1 MVKKPGKKRSF
12 KARLNIALLC
22 FFLAIVLILL
32 YLNFVVNPVIIDATE
47 SKVRS
52 LTQKAVGTA
61 IHEVIKGNSIYDEL
75 VTITR
80 NNEGDI
86 AMISSNAFKINILS
100 RELLDNAQ
108 KKLDLMGEQGVDVGL
123 LTFTGLPIFANR
135 GPQVNIKML
144 PIGTIYTR
152 FRSEFSSAGIN
163 QTNHKIYL
171 VAETNVSII
180 LPTANKK
187 VQTITEILI
196 TESIIVGKIPEVYLN
211 SNNLDEMLNLIP

>member
-1 MVKKPGKKRSF
+1 MVKKPRKKRSF
-12 KARLNIALLC
+12 KARFNIALLC

-61 IHEVIKGNSIYDEL
+61 IHEVIKGNNVYDEL

-86 AMISSNAFKINILS
+86 AMISSNAFKINLLS

-123 LTFTGLPIFANR
+123 WTFTGLPIFANR

-163 QTNHKIYL
+163 QTNHRIYL

>member
-1 MVKKPGKKRSF
+1 
-12 KARLNIALLC
+12 
-22 FFLAIVLILL
+22 
-32 YLNFVVNPVIIDATE
+32 
-47 SKVRS
+47 
-52 LTQKAVGTA
+52 
-61 IHEVIKGNSIYDEL
+61 
-75 VTITR
+75 
-80 NNEGDI
+80 
-86 AMISSNAFKINILS
+86 MISSNAFKINLLS

-123 LTFTGLPIFANR
+123 WTFTGLPIFANR

-163 QTNHKIYL
+163 QTNHRIYL

>member
-1 MVKKPGKKRSF
+1 MVKKPRKKRSF

-22 FFLAIVLILL
+22 FFLAIILILL

-61 IHEVIKGNSIYDEL
+61 IHEVIKGNNVYNDL

-86 AMISSNAFKINILS
+86 AMISSNAFKINLLS

-123 LTFTGLPIFANR
+123 WTFTGLPIFANR

-163 QTNHKIYL
+163 QTNHRIYL